1 MFDSHAESKAEHTES
16 GVAVAISLSAD
27 GELSETQARV
37 LALDFVAR
45 TVKNA
50 STDWRLKEAAS
61 VTRFLLTGD
70 VPDPR

>member
-1 MFDSHAESKAEHTES
+1 MFDSHSESKAEHTES

-27 GELSETQARV
+27 GELSEAQARV
-37 LALDFVAR
+37 IALDFVAR
-45 TVKNA
+45 TVKQA
-50 STDWRLKEAAS
+50 GTDWRLKDAEK